1 MIRELNQNQQE
12 KLADAVNAIGKILLA
27 KMVSRSDITMDFVVT
42 MHQGGI
48 RWINVT
54 ERINKEKIL

>member
-1 MIRELNQNQQE
+1 MNRKLTHNQQE
-12 KLADAVNAIGKILLA
+12 KIVEAVGAIGNFLEE
-27 KMVSRSDITMDFVVT
+27 KMLSRSDITMDFVVT

>member
-1 MIRELNQNQQE
+1 MNGKLTDSQQE
-12 KLADAVNAIGKILLA
+12 KLVQAVTAIATFLEGKML
-27 KMVSRSDITMDFVVT
+27 SRSDITMDFVVT

-54 ERINKEKIL
+54 ERINKEKIV